1 MSIFIYIIEYTIWLM
16 DLKSGSIISESLL
29 GFINNQR
36 SPLNIIFGYTLFY
49 FFININIKYN
59 KMINVL
65 ASTMFAILLIH
76 DSNYFRNIIWECILS
91 SRFRNVLSNNI
102 KFVFGYLGVV
112 LGLAFGCSI
121 IDLIRQN
128 TIEKWLRGSKLF
140 VYLSEKINNIFD
152 LSSN

>member
-1 MSIFIYIIEYTIWLM
+1 M